1 MIMNN
6 RPLEIYIF
14 HCSNSL
20 DTEALRRSFDEGE
33 QGVRLKTISLPCSGK
48 LELIYLLKAFESGA
62 DGVALITCKHG
73 ECRYLE
79 GNLRA
84 QKRTGAIR
92 TLLEEIGLDKGRMK
106 LIQKEDG
113 GVQSVINEL
122 DRFIVKIRN
131 PIVAKVEDDVDP
143 RRQG

>member
-1 MIMNN
+1 MNN

-20 DTEALRRSFDEGE
+20 DTEALRRSFTQSGMGD
-33 QGVRLKTISLPCSGK
+33 QLKTISLPCSGK

-62 DGVALITCKHG
+62 DGVVLITCKHG

-84 QKRTGAIR
+84 EKRVGAIR

-113 GVQSVINEL
+113 GVQSVMNDLET
-122 DRFIVKIRN
+122 FIEIIRN
-131 PIVAKVEDDVDP
+131 SSAGSLESSQAGVGI
-143 RRQG
+143 

>member
-1 MIMNN
+1 MNTQ
-6 RPLEIYIF
+6 PLEIYLF

-20 DTEALRRSFDEGE
+20 DTEALRRSLGE
-33 QGVRLKTISLPCSGK
+33 REKDNTFKTISLPCSGK

-62 DGVALITCKHG
+62 DGVFLITCKHG

-84 QKRTGAIR
+84 EKRTEAVR

-106 LIQKEDG
+106 LIQQQDG
-113 GVQSVINEL
+113 GVKNVIDEI
-122 DRFIVKIRN
+122 DRFIERIRISGVKI
-131 PIVAKVEDDVDP
+131 
-143 RRQG
+143 